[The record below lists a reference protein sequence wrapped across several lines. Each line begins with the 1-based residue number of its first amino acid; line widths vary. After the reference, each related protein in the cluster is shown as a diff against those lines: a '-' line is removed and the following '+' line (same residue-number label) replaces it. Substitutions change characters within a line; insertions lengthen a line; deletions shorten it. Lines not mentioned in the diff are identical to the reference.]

1 MLSGLVLSLTELH
14 ENEIARD
21 SLTGDLC
28 NILITSARKTL
39 GSNSGK
45 NQKEKQFSSKPW
57 FDLDC
62 KFARKNYRK
71 IKRRFKSRKT
81 DLLHSELRDAEKK
94 YKVDFLVYL
103 KVRSV

>member
-1 MLSGLVLSLTELH
+1 M
-14 ENEIARD
+14 ID
-21 SLTGDLC
+21 SLTWDLC

-45 NQKEKQFSSKPW
+45 NHKEKQFLSKPW
-57 FDLDC
+57 FDVDC

-81 DLLHSELRDAEKK
+81 DLLHSGYAT
-94 YKVDFLVYL
+94 L
-103 KVRSV
+103 KRNIKIF